1 MTRVKIS
8 RHFIGAK
15 NMRPAGCL
23 QGLRQRT
30 FQGIRTAGHHRGK
43 YRPQDDQQSQN
54 QEKCKLLMGKEEI
67 FLFHRICSFAR
78 ILGST
83 AP

>member
-1 MTRVKIS
+1 MKKHKQCDAAR
-8 RHFIGAK
+8 
-15 NMRPAGCL
+15 
-23 QGLRQRT
+23 
-30 FQGIRTAGHHRGK
+30 
-43 YRPQDDQQSQN
+43 QN
-54 QEKCKLLMGKEEI
+54 QKHRKLLMGKEEI

>member
-1 MTRVKIS
+1 MLKDVTLGQYFPGETSVHKLD
-8 RHFIGAK
+8 
-15 NMRPAGCL
+15 P
-23 QGLRQRT
+23 RT
-30 FQGIRTAGHHRGK
+30 KLVLVIRTAGHHRGK